1 MSEEDRKLTQ
11 LRTLMGLSALI
22 NSSLE
27 AGEIRK
33 RAIEAATR
41 LMEAE
46 AGSLLLVDQETKELF
61 FEVAL
66 GARGERVKEI
76 RLRMGEG
83 IAGWVAEKN
92 QPLLIHDVQRDPRF
106 FAGADQKSDFIT
118 RDMVCAPVRAKER
131 TLGVL
136 QAINKKEGKFVPDD
150 LEIFR
155 TLADQVASA
164 IENAN
169 LYEELRET
177 FYGTAMALAE
187 SLEKRDPYTA
197 GHTRRVSRYS
207 EAIGSRVGLSRQE
220 LETLKLS
227 AILHD
232 VGKIGVR
239 DNVLLKHASLEAEEL
254 EAMGNHPQYGAE
266 ILRHVRQLKDVI
278 PGVRSH
284 HEKYDGTGYPDRL
297 RGEEIPQNAR
307 IIAVADTFDA
317 MTTDRPYRKAL
328 SFKTAI
334 GELHSCS
341 GTQFDPSFVEF
352 FCQAYDEGEI

>member
-1 MSEEDRKLTQ
+1 MNS
-11 LRTLMGLSALI
+11 TL
-22 NSSLE
+22 E
-27 AGEIRK
+27 TGEIRK
-33 RAIEAATR
+33 RAMEAAMR

-46 AGSLLLVDQETKELF
+46 AGSLLLVDHEKKELF

-66 GARGERVKEI
+66 GERGDRVKEI

-83 IAGWVAEKN
+83 IAGWVAEHN

-106 FAGADQKSDFIT
+106 FAAADQKSEFIT
-118 RDMVCAPVRAKER
+118 RDMVCAPVRAKEK

-136 QAINKKEGKFVPDD
+136 QAINRREGKFAADD
-150 LEIFR
+150 LEIFCA
-155 TLADQVASA
+155 LADQVASA

-169 LYEELRET
+169 LYDELRET

-197 GHTRRVSRYS
+197 GHTRRVSSYS
-207 EAIGSRVGLSRQE
+207 VAAGLRLGLSRQE
-220 LETLKLS
+220 LETLRLS

-239 DNVLLKHASLEAEEL
+239 DRVLLKHASLDEEEL

-266 ILRHVRQLKDVI
+266 ILRHVRQLKDVV

-297 RGEEIPQNAR
+297 KGEEIPLYAR

-328 SFKTAI
+328 SFATAVE
-334 GELHSCS
+334 ELHRCS
-341 GTQFDPSFVEF
+341 GTQFDPRVVEV
-352 FCQAYDEGEI
+352 FCRAYDEGEI